1 MAENE
6 IDEDFLLASIGNKKE
21 GKIPPNKEE
30 ETAMPHRQVTKSK
43 ETPKNRRK
51 RNNTESSGDYEND
64 FLCRNEISDRR
75 SVYVSDYV
83 HEIVKQIVRQI
94 GGLSNLSVG
103 GYIDNVLK
111 HHLEKYKD
119 EINTLYKQTRSDL
132 LE

>member
-1 MAENE
+1 MAEQE

-21 GKIPPNKEE
+21 GKIPPKEE
-30 ETAMPHRQVTKSK
+30 EKVEPEKSEVVKPK
-43 ETPKNRRK
+43 EVPKRGRK
-51 RNNTESSGDYEND
+51 RNTLENSGDYEND
-64 FLCRNEISDRR
+64 FLCRNEINDRK
-75 SVYVSDYV
+75 SVYVSTYI
-83 HEIVKQIVRQI
+83 HEKVKQIVLEI

-119 EINTLYKQTRSDL
+119 EINTLYKQTKTDL

>member
-21 GKIPPNKEE
+21 GKINPEKQEE
-30 ETAMPHRQVTKSK
+30 KNEPSKSK
-43 ETPKNRRK
+43 EVSKSRRK
-51 RNNTESSGDYEND
+51 RTSTETSGDYEND

-103 GYIDNVLK
+103 GYIDNVMK

-119 EINTLYKQTRSDL
+119 EINTLYKKARTDL